1 MSNLKCSQ
9 CGAPVEANRVQ
20 CKYCGGK
27 YDIASQTTAQNNMN
41 EPTFQ
46 QQNFQASVNT
56 ESASGVDPSWP
67 IKSKGLA
74 AFLAIFFGGLG
85 IHKFYLG
92 RPWMGLIYLFFWWSG
107 VPTAIGI
114 IEGLVYLLQSE
125 HNFQMKNYVRTN

>member
-1 MSNLKCSQ
+1 M
-9 CGAPVEANRVQ
+9 
-20 CKYCGGK
+20 
-27 YDIASQTTAQNNMN
+27 
-41 EPTFQ
+41 
-46 QQNFQASVNT
+46 
-56 ESASGVDPSWP
+56 
-67 IKSKGLA
+67 KSKGLA